1 MATEFKLVD
10 VVARRR
16 ALDAEFKAEKAA
28 LDARFKPKI
37 EAIDAY
43 LMKYLLDNQQKTVS
57 TEAGTVMTYKRRN
70 IKVADFEN
78 FEAWATHNDKSEFIK
93 HDVDSTEVLAYLD
106 GAAGRLLPDGL
117 SIDTTDILS
126 VKAPKS

>member
-1 MATEFKLVD
+1 MTDFKLVD
-10 VVARRR
+10 VVKRRR
-16 ALDAEFKAEKAA
+16 ELEAEFKAEKAA
-28 LDARFKPKI
+28 LTARYQPKLD
-37 EAIDAY
+37 AIDAY
-43 LMKYLLDNQQKTVS
+43 LMKYLLDNQQKTVA

-93 HDVDSTEVLAYLD
+93 HSVDSTEVLAYLD

-117 SIDTTDILS
+117 SMDSTDVRA
-126 VKAPKS
+126 VKAPK